1 MAITII
7 SFLVSLLILPYVF
20 FIWVYGIILVKRII
34 EKEWRKPHDVLK
46 AYEHLTPDQRMQMN
60 LHPLVEKSAWLDS
73 PSPEEALL
81 KRQQV
86 EKQERLRQ
94 GTWES
99 ASPEVPPLSRLP

>member
-1 MAITII
+1 MAIIII
-7 SFLVSLLILPYVF
+7 SILLFPYVLF
-20 FIWVYGIILVKRII
+20 AWMYGFICIKRLC

-60 LHPLVEKSAWLDS
+60 LQTVVEKSAWLDS
-73 PSPEEALL
+73 PNPEEAQL